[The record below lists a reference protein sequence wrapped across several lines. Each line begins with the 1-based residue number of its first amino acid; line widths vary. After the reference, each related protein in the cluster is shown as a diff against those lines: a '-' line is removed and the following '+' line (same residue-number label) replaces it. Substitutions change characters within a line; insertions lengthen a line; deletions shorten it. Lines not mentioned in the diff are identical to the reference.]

1 MKRKEKNK
9 KIKEM
14 WQVTL
19 KKCEKL
25 IRWHVACGF
34 AFKGLSQP

>member
-1 MKRKEKNK
+1 MNKYEKKGKNK
-9 KIKEM
+9 KIKET

-25 IRWHVACGF
+25 IR
-34 AFKGLSQP
+34 